1 MDPVRGVHDNAAVAL
16 NDRAGRQVQ
25 VTPPF
30 DVGHVAERTA
40 HGDAGALVF
49 LGGRVGEHGNLHVE
63 QRRGDHLA
71 EIRLVPLV
79 IRVRDER
86 HAGRQQLGTGGLDVD
101 RLAGLLEA
109 ERNAM
114 VEARV
119 FARFELGLGH
129 GGLERDVPQ
138 ARGILLVGL
147 TAFQIAQECLLGHA
161 LRVLANGVIGLF
173 PIDRQAQLTP
183 EFLELLLILRSELL
197 AQFNEI
203 LARDRHLVL
212 GLDLLALGAL
222 ERRHEIRVVLERS
235 VDAHTVVV
243 LHTALGGQA
252 VVVPTHRVEHLIA
265 VHALEP
271 GDDVGVRVREHVTD
285 VQVPRDGG
293 WRGVDGI
300 DGLALAWIVERAR
313 AILIP
318 DLAPLGFKAV
328 HAHTVGECGE
338 IGVDRIIFAI
348 CHRKKSKKLR

>member
-1 MDPVRGVHDNAAVAL
+1 
-16 NDRAGRQVQ
+16 
-25 VTPPF
+25 
-30 DVGHVAERTA
+30 
-40 HGDAGALVF
+40 
-49 LGGRVGEHGNLHVE
+49 
-63 QRRGDHLA
+63 
-71 EIRLVPLV
+71 
-79 IRVRDER
+79 
-86 HAGRQQLGTGGLDVD
+86 
-101 RLAGLLEA
+101 
-109 ERNAM
+109 M

-300 DGLALAWIVERAR
+300 DGLALAWIVERVR